1 MVTRIDQKLP
11 RPRVRRVHRA
21 LMSLFA
27 IVYLFVGLVHAT
39 AHVNETIANLNKA
52 VSTTSLEINLA
63 ATDGFG
69 DSDSEKLSAEGEYC
83 QVYAPTLMPALARVA
98 APAAELVQLVF
109 IPPSLLLEDHGRLDT
124 PPPKHLT

>member
-1 MVTRIDQKLP
+1 MVTQVHQKLS
-11 RPRVRRVHRA
+11 RPRARRVHRA
-21 LMSLFA
+21 LMSVFA

-83 QVYAPTLMPALARVA
+83 QVYAPTLMPVIARVA
-98 APAAELVQLVF
+98 APTAELVQQVF
-109 IPPSLLLEDHGRLDT
+109 MAPRLLLEDHGRLDT
-124 PPPKHLT
+124 PPPKRLT